1 MFGNTISKPARNQR
15 LCCPRKKAHHHCPM
29 AMARKHHLT
38 TVKLQKQIR
47 QLEAELRH
55 EKQARQELQN
65 QLQKVQHKLETHN
78 QTGCIS
84 WDKVRDKL
92 DAELLTLE
100 KVGGMIS
107 TGPIDKA
114 DPCHLWT
121 SHSLSCIT
129 NCSSTHITAVFHLS
143 QYADPGDISTL
154 KGIHS
159 LAAYSL
165 FDGKE
170 KQ

>member
-1 MFGNTISKPARNQR
+1 MSHGHADTSSP
-15 LCCPRKKAHHHCPM
+15 
-29 AMARKHHLT
+29 T

-47 QLEAELRH
+47 EAKLRH

-114 DPCHLWT
+114 DPLSPFTQLHDQLLEHAPQLT
-121 SHSLSCIT
+121 SLLSSIG
-129 NCSSTHITAVFHLS
+129 
-143 QYADPGDISTL
+143 QYADPQL
-154 KGIHS
+154 
-159 LAAYSL
+159 
-165 FDGKE
+165 
-170 KQ
+170 